1 MARTLADR
9 WDGGVPEGCR
19 RADAGAGLFVE
30 NKDTDRE
37 DRRTECA
44 MAIDIRPGQW
54 INVTVTRQPRAA
66 GAMKTLAR
74 LLQMDKVARKK
85 AARAR
90 KARPVGEHRR
100 GGRMWKDRPSRVP
113 AVSTDPGATY
123 RIFASLDV
131 LKDLTSIKKYVQIAP
146 A

>member
-1 MARTLADR
+1 
-9 WDGGVPEGCR
+9 
-19 RADAGAGLFVE
+19 
-30 NKDTDRE
+30 
-37 DRRTECA
+37 

-66 GAMKTLAR
+66 GALKTLVR
-74 LLQMDKVARKK
+74 LLQRDTAARKI
-85 AARAR
+85 AARAK

-113 AVSTDPGATY
+113 TVATDAGASY

-131 LKDLTSIKKYVQIAP
+131 LKDLTSIEKYVQIVP